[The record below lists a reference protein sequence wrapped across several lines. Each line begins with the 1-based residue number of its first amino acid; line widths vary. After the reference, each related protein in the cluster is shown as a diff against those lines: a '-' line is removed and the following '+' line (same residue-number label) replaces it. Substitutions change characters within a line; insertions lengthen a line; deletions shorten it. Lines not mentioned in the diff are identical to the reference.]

1 MESRISWE
9 KVGFVLR
16 SQNKQ
21 LLNCWNSNLLYQWS
35 KSRRGDKTQ
44 VSCRAAIPTFLVD
57 NIKKSVLKS
66 RDMFV
71 FKKTIEI
78 LCLSLLAKTQNL
90 NGTEVRETNFDIE
103 LEETEFQ

>member
-1 MESRISWE
+1 
-9 KVGFVLR
+9 
-16 SQNKQ
+16 
-21 LLNCWNSNLLYQWS
+21 
-35 KSRRGDKTQ
+35 
-44 VSCRAAIPTFLVD
+44 
-57 NIKKSVLKS
+57 
-66 RDMFV
+66 MFV